1 MKYNKR
7 KKKTKNKKMKGGCLP
22 CLAAAGP
29 PGIAVAT
36 VGTVGYAM
44 YKKRKGRLTKKQKKK
59 KKKYQSGGT
68 LDDLP
73 LDLIN
78 DKLKTM
84 NCLDRLSYCQT
95 NRKSRNH
102 CNSEPTLSKYIMPC
116 RKKSK
121 LNKTKKKV
129 QEVSRRLQQKNRL
142 KEHKEYIQKEIQEQE
157 AREERELFE
166 RLRQPRNITINEDLD
181 EDLEFDD

>member
-1 MKYNKR
+1 MRRNKTKR
-7 KKKTKNKKMKGGCLP
+7 KKKMKGGCLP
-22 CLAAAGP
+22 CAAAAGP
-29 PGIAVAT
+29 PGIAVAA

-59 KKKYQSGGT
+59 KKKNKKKYQLGGT

-84 NCLDRLSYCQT
+84 NCPDRLSYCQT

-157 AREERELFE
+157 ARKERELFE
-166 RLRQPRNITINEDLD
+166 RLRQPRTITINEDL
-181 EDLEFDD
+181 EFDD